1 MIQAGGI
8 FVFRRKAA
16 HHDMADVNVYTAK
29 RLNDMASSLG
39 ELAKACTD
47 DLSAEQ
53 GLTKEDGKA
62 ALETAAAM
70 VCAGCNKCIVY
81 PGKEQDNQ
89 YYLQYLVRAFEQKGS
104 VDYGDMPRFFLETCK
119 RKDDYMVQ
127 LNRGLGRATMNLAW
141 KNRFLESR
149 DAVIVQFK
157 ELAVILEEFSHQV
170 EHSIDITP
178 DWEDEIKRA
187 FRRNHIIIEKMLILE
202 YENHQ
207 REAFLTMRTLNGRC
221 MTVKEAA
228 EILENAIEEGEWT
241 VAPDGRN
248 LVTKQADTIRFVEKG
263 EYRVLYGVAK
273 AVKSGEEVSGDNY
286 TFGQVQPGQI
296 IMSLSDGMG
305 SGKVA
310 EEESRQVIELTQR
323 LLEAGFSTRAALKM
337 VNTVL
342 LLTGIS
348 QHPATLDLCCIDLK
362 TGIMEAMKLGAAATY
377 ILSEKGV
384 ELLEA
389 GEVPMGILNPVEP
402 VLLSKKL
409 WDDNRIIMVSD
420 GVLDA
425 LPVDEKELMLQ
436 EFIAGM
442 PVKNP
447 QDMADRI
454 LLFARSFSDKA
465 ADDMTVLTAGIW
477 KRK

>member
-1 MIQAGGI
+1 M
-8 FVFRRKAA
+8 FRRKAA

-29 RLNDMASSLG
+29 RLNDMANSLG

-47 DLSAEQ
+47 DLSTEQ
-53 GLTKEDGKA
+53 GLTKEDGVA
-62 ALETAAAM
+62 ALQTAAAM
-70 VCAGCNKCIVY
+70 VCAGCNKCTSY
-81 PGKEQDNQ
+81 SGKEQDNQ
-89 YYLQYLVRAFEQKGS
+89 YYLQYLIRAFEQKGS

-119 RKDDYMVQ
+119 RKDEYMVQ

-149 DAVIVQFK
+149 DAVIVQFN

-170 EHSIDITP
+170 EHATDITP
-178 DWEDEIKRA
+178 EWEEEIKRA

-202 YENHQ
+202 YESQQ
-207 REAFLTMRTLNGRC
+207 REAYLTMRTMNGRC
-221 MTVKEAA
+221 VTVKEAA
-228 EILENAIEEGEWT
+228 EILEDAIDDGEWT
-241 VAPDGRN
+241 VTPDGRN

-263 EYRVLYGVAK
+263 QYQVIYGA
-273 AVKSGEEVSGDNY
+273 ARAIKSGEEVSGDNY
-286 TFGQVQPGQI
+286 TFGQVQPGQVI
-296 IMSLSDGMG
+296 LSLSDGMG
-305 SGKVA
+305 SGRVA

-323 LLEAGFSTRAALKM
+323 LLEAGFSARAALKL

-362 TGIMEAMKLGAAATY
+362 TGILEAMKLGAAATY

-389 GEVPMGILNPVEP
+389 GEVPMGIINEVEP

-409 WDDNRIIMVSD
+409 WDNNRIIMVSD

-425 LPVDEKELMLQ
+425 LPADDKELMLQ

-454 LLFARSFSDKA
+454 LLFARSFTEKA

-477 KRK
+477 KRN

>member
-1 MIQAGGI
+1 M
-8 FVFRRKAA
+8 FRRKAA

-29 RLNDMASSLG
+29 RLNDMANSLG
-39 ELAKACTD
+39 ELARACTD

-53 GLTKEDGKA
+53 GLTKEDGIA
-62 ALETAAAM
+62 ALQTAAAM

-81 PGKEQDNQ
+81 SGKEQDNQ

-187 FRRNHIIIEKMLILE
+187 FRRNHIIVEKMLILE

-221 MTVKEAA
+221 VTVKEAA

-286 TFGQVQPGQI
+286 TFGQVQPGQA

-305 SGKVA
+305 SGRVA

-362 TGIMEAMKLGAAATY
+362 TGILEAMKLGAAATF

-389 GEVPMGILNPVEP
+389 GEVPMGIINPVEP

-425 LPVDEKELMLQ
+425 LPADDKELMLT
-436 EFIAGM
+436 EFISGM

-454 LLFARSFSDKA
+454 LLFARSFSERA
-465 ADDMTVLTAGIW
+465 ADDMTVLAAGIW

>member
-1 MIQAGGI
+1 M
-8 FVFRRKAA
+8 FRRKAA

-178 DWEDEIKRA
+178 DWEEEIKRA
-187 FRRNHIIIEKMLILE
+187 FRRNHIIVEKMLILE

-286 TFGQVQPGQI
+286 TFGQVQPGQV

-436 EFIAGM
+436 EFISGM

>member
-1 MIQAGGI
+1 M
-8 FVFRRKAA
+8 FRRKAA

-29 RLNDMASSLG
+29 RLNDMANSLG
-39 ELAKACTD
+39 ELARACTD

-53 GLTKEDGKA
+53 GLTKEDGIA
-62 ALETAAAM
+62 ALQTAAAM

-81 PGKEQDNQ
+81 SGKEQDNQ

-119 RKDDYMVQ
+119 RKDEYMAH

-187 FRRNHIIIEKMLILE
+187 FRRNHIIVEKMLILE

-221 MTVKEAA
+221 VTVKEAA

-286 TFGQVQPGQI
+286 TFGQVQPGQV

-305 SGKVA
+305 SGRIA

-323 LLEAGFSTRAALKM
+323 LLEAGFSARAALKM

-342 LLTGIS
+342 LLTGIA

-362 TGIMEAMKLGAAATY
+362 TGILEAMKLGAAATY

-425 LPVDEKELMLQ
+425 LPGDDKELMLK

-447 QDMADRI
+447 QDMADRV
-454 LLFARSFSDKA
+454 LLFARSFADRA

>member
-1 MIQAGGI
+1 M
-8 FVFRRKAA
+8 FRRKAA

-29 RLNDMASSLG
+29 RLNDMANSLG

-53 GLTKEDGKA
+53 GLTKEDGIA

-81 PGKEQDNQ
+81 SGKEQDNQ

-221 MTVKEAA
+221 VTVKEAA
-228 EILENAIEEGEWT
+228 EILENAIEEGEWA

-263 EYRVLYGVAK
+263 EYRVIYGVAK
-273 AVKSGEEVSGDNY
+273 AVKCGEEVSGDNY
-286 TFGQVQPGQI
+286 TFGQVQPGQVI
-296 IMSLSDGMG
+296 ISLSDGMG
-305 SGKVA
+305 SGRVA

-362 TGIMEAMKLGAAATY
+362 TGILEAMKLGAAATF

-425 LPVDEKELMLQ
+425 LPADDKELMLT

-454 LLFARSFSDKA
+454 LLFARSFTEKA

>member
-1 MIQAGGI
+1 
-8 FVFRRKAA
+8 
-16 HHDMADVNVYTAK
+16 
-29 RLNDMASSLG
+29 
-39 ELAKACTD
+39 
-47 DLSAEQ
+47 
-53 GLTKEDGKA
+53 
-62 ALETAAAM
+62 
-70 VCAGCNKCIVY
+70 
-81 PGKEQDNQ
+81 
-89 YYLQYLVRAFEQKGS
+89 
-104 VDYGDMPRFFLETCK
+104 
-119 RKDDYMVQ
+119 MVQ

-170 EHSIDITP
+170 EHSVDITP
-178 DWEDEIKRA
+178 DWDEEIKRA

-221 MTVKEAA
+221 VTVKEAA

-263 EYRVLYGVAK
+263 EYRVIYGVAK

-286 TFGQVQPGQI
+286 TFGQVQPGQV

-305 SGKVA
+305 SGRVA

-342 LLTGIS
+342 LLTGIA

-425 LPVDEKELMLQ
+425 LPADEKELMLQ